1 MEQIPLLAIWP
12 SLMGAFVVQRM
23 VMARD
28 IANLHAL
35 LSLIGMTLCLGGWY
49 ALASL
54 GLSNMAMRSFQ
65 RIGGAKR
72 FAAAIAFH
80 RDVAP
85 LGEAIIYRRSTAS
98 GLVVDLSRGVKS
110 SGKTPHREHFLAQE
124 IA

>member
-1 MEQIPLLAIWP
+1 
-12 SLMGAFVVQRM
+12 
-23 VMARD
+23 MARD

-35 LSLIGMTLCLGGWY
+35 TSLMGMSLCFSGWY

-54 GLSNMAMRSFQ
+54 GLSNMARRSSQ
-65 RIGGAKR
+65 GIGEAKR

-80 RDVAP
+80 RDVVP
-85 LGEAIIYRRSTAS
+85 LGEARIYRRSKAS
-98 GLVVDLSRGVKS
+98 GLEFDLSRGVKS